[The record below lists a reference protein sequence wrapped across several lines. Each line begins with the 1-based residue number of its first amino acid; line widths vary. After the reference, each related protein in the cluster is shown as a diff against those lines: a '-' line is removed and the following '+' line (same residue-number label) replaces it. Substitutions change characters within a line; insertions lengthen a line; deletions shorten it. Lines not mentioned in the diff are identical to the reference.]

1 MTLNSLEVI
10 KNNLLEI
17 ITKNENAEE
26 MEKLEKEEF
35 CIDLEKRDEV
45 YKCCESDQ
53 ERLKQQANQQIEIQ
67 QKIFS
72 RIKEQTYDQ
81 MEVHLK
87 AINGVRDNIIV
98 YNYQVKKQSPTEK
111 NHLNKVLQMRKI
123 EITEKYMRMEVK
135 VKEMIVVQEL
145 CKNPDNYIVNVYPG
159 KPENFVFNDYE
170 KKEEIKEKKGE
181 QV

>member
-1 MTLNSLEVI
+1 
-10 KNNLLEI
+10 
-17 ITKNENAEE
+17 
-26 MEKLEKEEF
+26 
-35 CIDLEKRDEV
+35 
-45 YKCCESDQ
+45 
-53 ERLKQQANQQIEIQ
+53 
-67 QKIFS
+67 
-72 RIKEQTYDQ
+72 

-98 YNYQVKKQSPTEK
+98 YNYQVKKQNAMEK
-111 NHLNKVLQMRKI
+111 NHLNKVIQMRKI

-181 QV
+181 QVQKTQNLKSKNYRAFLGFTIYRNKEDGNKLEELK